1 MVRILL
7 FLSLVSLTSAAFAAG
22 NGELEIRAVDSATG
36 KPIAVRVHLKDA
48 RGKTVRPP
56 KVPFWNDYFVL
67 PGSMVLE
74 LPVGTYTFEMERGL
88 EYKTRYGHF
97 ILERNASDN
106 TVVEMNRFI
115 DMTKEG
121 WWSGD
126 LYVDQ
131 PTKDIE
137 LFMQADDLHVAAL
150 VDWGT
155 QPALKRAMPAAKG
168 KALPTK
174 AAKADDAASAGP
186 VRFDTNRFYGR
197 LAGRDDRAA
206 GLLLMFNLTEIPS
219 PWSTLAL
226 SGSDSKALAPEY
238 PSAVDLLKG
247 ARNQPGKHADIGRPF
262 SWDLPVWVASG
273 MVDSVNVAGDHLWR
287 DGMQLPLLG
296 KPREGTLGPS
306 KMDAGAWSQTVYFH
320 LLNCGLRLPPTA
332 GSGNGVTPSPIGYNR
347 VYVHCGDELTW
358 DSWWENL
365 RKGRVVVTN
374 GPLLQPLVNGEL
386 PGHVFQAE
394 EGQVVQLET
403 ALNLSTREKID
414 YLELIK
420 DGKVEHEVRLDQW
433 AKEGGRLPTLT
444 FDRSGWMLVRARTT
458 NGQTYRFAM
467 TAPYY
472 VEIGYKPTISKASA
486 QFFLD
491 WVIERAKQLKLEDA
505 EQRAEVLK
513 YHRAARDYWQKKV
526 DEATVD

>member
-1 MVRILL
+1 MIRPLL
-7 FLSLVSLTSAAFAAG
+7 FVALICLAPAVLAAG

-36 KPIAVRVHLKDA
+36 KPVAVRVHLKDA
-48 RGKTVRPP
+48 RGKTVKPP
-56 KVPFWNDYFVL
+56 KVPFWNDHFVL
-67 PGSMVLE
+67 PGSMILE
-74 LPVGTYTFEMERGL
+74 LPVGTYMFEMERGL
-88 EYKTRYGHF
+88 EYKTRSGHF

-131 PTKDIE
+131 PAKDIE

-150 VDWGT
+150 LGWGT
-155 QPALKRAMPAAKG
+155 PPALKRASPAAKG
-168 KALPTK
+168 KPSSTK
-174 AAKADDAASAGP
+174 GSAADGASSTAP
-186 VRFDTNRFYGR
+186 IQFDSNRYYAR

-206 GLLLMFNLTEIPS
+206 GLLLLFNLTEIPA
-219 PWSTLAL
+219 PWSALAAP
-226 SGSDSKALAPEY
+226 GSDSEAVTPEY
-238 PSAVDLLKG
+238 PSAVELLKG
-247 ARNQPGKHADIGRPF
+247 ARGQAGKHADVGRPF

-296 KPREGTLGPS
+296 KPREGTLGAS
-306 KMDAGAWSQTVYFH
+306 KMDAGAWSQSIYFH
-320 LLNCGLRLPPTA
+320 LLNCGLRLPPSA
-332 GSGNGVTPSPIGYNR
+332 GSGVGVTSSPIGYNR
-347 VYVHCGDELTW
+347 VYVHCGEELTW
-358 DSWWENL
+358 DRWWENL
-365 RKGRVVVTN
+365 RKGQVVVTN
-374 GPLLQPLVNGEL
+374 GPLLQPRVNGEL

-444 FDRSGWMLVRARTT
+444 FDRSGWMLVRARTS
-458 NGQTYRFAM
+458 NSQTYRFAM

-472 VEIGYKPTISKASA
+472 VEIGYKPTVSKASA

-491 WVIERAKQLKLEDA
+491 WVVERVKQLKLDDA

-526 DEATVD
+526 DEATVE